1 MELRSFQISLLLAPR
16 PSNAGRETGRRIFL
30 IREHCAYCMN
40 GTIRIYRLSICPVS
54 CLYTDCPYCT
64 EIVQTHRRHGQGC
77 SPPPPASPHGDTM
90 DGASLARRGN
100 ATDTGK
106 ATANASDRD
115 DQPRHAPV
123 YDTADG
129 AMIAATGRS
138 GGKEDRKRQ
147 DGEKSGEQSGAGTR

>member
-1 MELRSFQISLLLAPR
+1 MP
-16 PSNAGRETGRRIFL
+16 
-30 IREHCAYCMN
+30 
-40 GTIRIYRLSICPVS
+40 IYRLP
-54 CLYTDCPYCT
+54 LLHGNRTNA
-64 EIVQTHRRHGQGC
+64 QTAWARLL
-77 SPPPPASPHGDTM
+77 PPPPASPHGDTM

-123 YDTADG
+123 YDTTDG

-138 GGKEDRKRQ
+138 GGKENRKRQ

>member
-1 MELRSFQISLLLAPR
+1 MAQSVYIDCRFVRYHAYIQIAPTAR
-16 PSNAGRETGRRIFL
+16 KSHKR
-30 IREHCAYCMN
+30 
-40 GTIRIYRLSICPVS
+40 
-54 CLYTDCPYCT
+54 TD
-64 EIVQTHRRHGQGC
+64 GMGKAA
-77 SPPPPASPHGDTM
+77 PPPPASPHGDTM

-123 YDTADG
+123 YDTTDG

-138 GGKEDRKRQ
+138 GGKENRKRQ